1 MSAFGSP
8 AITASPISPAQT
20 ASSIGG
26 SASAQLTASPDITAS
41 AIVPSSFTSA
51 TAQPGA
57 TVTRKA
63 SVFRPVLIAV
73 GTIVG
78 IALVLSLLSF
88 LVRRR
93 RRRRQL
99 ALKAYTD
106 VSAGPYREDT
116 FSSSKAALN
125 AKMRSVHARLQS
137 RREPS
142 IRENASRGI
151 GGDAELHRKV
161 AMLTA
166 EVKRLR
172 AMGAEEPPPY
182 SESQP
187 QLG

>member
-93 RRRRQL
+93 RRRR
-99 ALKAYTD
+99 
-106 VSAGPYREDT
+106 PYREDT

-166 EVKRLR
+166 EVERLR